1 MNRNPV
7 LAALVLLLSLL
18 AAPGYATEEPDT
30 TTVIS
35 SAINI
40 NTATAEQLTSLDGIG
55 QSKAE
60 AIIAYRDSHGPFQS
74 PEDLANVR
82 GIGERT
88 VARNA
93 DRVTV
98 E

>member
-1 MNRNPV
+1 MNRNPL
-7 LAALVLLLSLL
+7 LASLVLLLSLL
-18 AAPGYATEEPDT
+18 TASVYATEDPA
-30 TTVIS
+30 

-40 NTATAEQLTSLDGIG
+40 NTATAEQLVTLNGIG

-60 AIIAYRDSHGPFQS
+60 AIVAYRDSHGPFQS
-74 PEDLANVR
+74 TAELANVR

-93 DRVTV
+93 DRLTV